1 MCWMTV
7 LYDDRMNVELRYLRA
22 LVAVVDSH
30 TFTDA
35 AIALRT
41 SQAAVSR
48 SVAALERALGL
59 RILQRTTRS
68 VTPTAAGELIIE
80 HARRVLD
87 EVALLERAAQDQSG
101 ELRVSYAW
109 SALGRRTVALQRKWE
124 ETHPGVRLIW
134 VQSNSPSGGLAN
146 GSVDVAVLRRPL
158 NDNRFASTPIG
169 TEARYATVAKADPLA
184 RRRFLRM
191 SDFAGRTIAVDHR
204 TGTTTEDLWSDMAR
218 PASVR
223 LVQGVDEWLTLIST
237 GQAIGMSS
245 EATAAQN
252 PRPGVAYRPVR
263 DAPPISVFLAFW
275 RDDPSVL
282 VEDFTRLALETFGP
296 DDTAQTVMHS
306 PSSDS
311 VPTHKP
317 RA

>member
-1 MCWMTV
+1 MV
-7 LYDDRMNVELRYLRA
+7 LLYDDRMNVELRYLRA
-22 LVAVVDSH
+22 LVAVVDSQ

-35 AIALRT
+35 AIALGT

-59 RILQRTTRS
+59 RILQRTTRN
-68 VTPTAAGELIIE
+68 VTPTAAGERIID

-134 VQSNSPSGGLAN
+134 VQSNSPTGGLAN
-146 GSVDVAVLRRPL
+146 GSVEVAVVRRPL
-158 NDNRFASTPIG
+158 NDNRFASTLIG
-169 TEARYATVAKADPLA
+169 TEDRYAAVAKADPLA

-191 SDFAGRTIAVDHR
+191 SDFSGRTIAVDHR
-204 TGTTTEDLWSDMAR
+204 TGTTTEDLWSDVAR

-252 PRPGVAYRPVR
+252 PRPGIAYRQVR
-263 DAPPISVFLAFW
+263 DAPPISVFLASW
-275 RDDPSVL
+275 KDDPSVL
-282 VEDFTRLALETFGP
+282 VADFTRLAQE
-296 DDTAQTVMHS
+296 AYTVDH
-306 PSSDS
+306 P
-311 VPTHKP
+311 
-317 RA
+317 AL

>member
-1 MCWMTV
+1 MCPLIV

-22 LVAVVDSH
+22 LVAVVDSQ

-35 AIALRT
+35 AIALGT

-59 RILQRTTRS
+59 RILQRTTRQ
-68 VTPTAAGELIIE
+68 VTPTGAGERIIE

-87 EVALLERAAQDQSG
+87 EVALLERSAQDHSG

-124 ETHPGVRLIW
+124 EIHPGVRLIW
-134 VQSNSPSGGLAN
+134 VQSNAPTGGLAN
-146 GSVDVAVLRRPL
+146 GSVDIAVVRRSL
-158 NDNRFASTPIG
+158 NDHRFASTLIG
-169 TEARYATVAKADPLA
+169 TEARYGALAKADPLA
-184 RRRFLRM
+184 RRRFLRLA
-191 SDFAGRTIAVDHR
+191 DFSGHTVAVDHR
-204 TGTTTEDLWSDMAR
+204 TGTTTEDLWSDVTR
-218 PASVR
+218 PASFR

-252 PRPGVAYRPVR
+252 PRPGIAYRPVR
-263 DAPPISVFLAFW
+263 DALPISVFLASW
-275 RDDPSVL
+275 KDDPSVL
-282 VEDFTRLALETFGP
+282 VADFTRLAQEAFSTDHPPL
-296 DDTAQTVMHS
+296 
-306 PSSDS
+306 
-311 VPTHKP
+311 
-317 RA
+317 